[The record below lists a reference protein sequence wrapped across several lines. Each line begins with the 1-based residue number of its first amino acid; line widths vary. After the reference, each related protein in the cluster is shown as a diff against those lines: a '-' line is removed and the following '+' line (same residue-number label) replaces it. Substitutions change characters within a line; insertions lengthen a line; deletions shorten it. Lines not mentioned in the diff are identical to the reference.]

1 MTYSADQVM
10 VAVRSASAD
19 LRMTLRKAEEAC
31 ADSLTPAVEL
41 QPETTAPLEPGK
53 GKWDSYH
60 QFLLHFR

>member
-31 ADSLTPAVEL
+31 ADSLTPAAEL
-41 QPETTAPLEPGK
+41 QPETTAPPEPGK
-53 GKWDSYH
+53 EKWDSYH
-60 QFLLHFR
+60 QF